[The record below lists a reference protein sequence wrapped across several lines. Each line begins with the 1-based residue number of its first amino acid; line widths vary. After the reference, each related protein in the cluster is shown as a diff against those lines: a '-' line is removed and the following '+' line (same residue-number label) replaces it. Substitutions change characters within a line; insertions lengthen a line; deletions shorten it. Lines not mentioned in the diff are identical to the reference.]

1 MTKSFVAAYT
11 AAYSDTPT
19 QFSADGYDAVYA
31 LYQAALNTGIN
42 GETATEDACE
52 LLVGEMQNLTIAGL
66 TGEMDWEANGEVTK
80 TPKAVV
86 IENGV
91 YVGM

>member
-1 MTKSFVAAYT
+1 DV
-11 AAYSDTPT
+11 PT

-31 LYQAALNTGIN
+31 LYEASLAGGIT
-42 GETATEDACE
+42 GETEAEDACE
-52 LLVGEMQNLTIAGL
+52 ILVEQMEAINVSGL

-80 TPKAVV
+80 TPMAVV
-86 IENGV
+86 IQNGV

>member
-1 MTKSFVAAYT
+1 MPEITVS
-11 AAYSDTPT
+11 
-19 QFSADGYDAVYA
+19 
-31 LYQAALNTGIN
+31 
-42 GETATEDACE
+42 
-52 LLVGEMQNLTIAGL
+52 GL